1 MVIDYPQFVLS
12 KGFLKFKVQE
22 YDNDTDVTRYR
33 SVSFCQFCSFCHQW
47 YWLHDVGIY
56 QAQDGFDLTQKAA
69 IANVTDQYAGQTNI
83 YVHHAKIYQ
92 KQKGQGGKQTAT
104 IATICA
110 ECTSS
115 K

>member
-1 MVIDYPQFVLS
+1 MTRMSLAIAALAFVSTAAFATTSDIDINV
-12 KGFLKFKVQE
+12 
-22 YDNDTDVTRYR
+22 
-33 SVSFCQFCSFCHQW
+33 
-47 YWLHDVGIY
+47 HDVGIY
-56 QAQDGFDLTQKAA
+56 QAQDGFDLNQRAA
-69 IANVTDQYAGQTNI
+69 IANVTDQYTGNTNI

-110 ECTSS
+110 ECTSA

>member
-1 MVIDYPQFVLS
+1 MTRMSLAIVALAFASSAAFATSDIDINV
-12 KGFLKFKVQE
+12 
-22 YDNDTDVTRYR
+22 
-33 SVSFCQFCSFCHQW
+33 
-47 YWLHDVGIY
+47 HDVGIY

-110 ECTSS
+110 ECTSA